1 MGDMQYNRDQLD
13 NICGDY
19 QKIMD
24 MQTNFYQSEPAYE
37 INTGATLTKDALVFG
52 VWQMFHT
59 LVPRKTDECLTDV
72 LIDAHIIADIEPLE
86 QQYLGVFNHS
96 DSYRFL
102 QLEGI
107 GNVFDSTVRLG
118 DFWIENER
126 ASVQL
131 GYEWYMSAILYY
143 IDFLR
148 ASWNYTKDKCRNVSH
163 ADIEP
168 YLAEIRDRIVSHHQ
182 IDAATCNENAY
193 QKLCKDVEGSYLYA
207 KFSAEQELFWESTCK
222 KEINL
227 WTYWQGMNVRHPKI
241 LVVGQDWGCPA
252 RYPKTIANIDAMNHG
267 GDWNYFVPDEAFLA
281 DVHLAELLRELGYDD
296 IIGTKYDNLFF
307 TNLVLGYRTRKS
319 SGNCK
324 PEWIEKDLPFFFRLV
339 NILQPKVILC
349 LGKDTYEGV
358 LRAFGKDS
366 PIKNDKYYQFI
377 EKRIVS
383 KIDIGYDRSALVF
396 PLAHCGS
403 CGTMNRNATC
413 GRNSADL
420 TAQKSDWRFVMD
432 YIQLE
437 V

>member
-1 MGDMQYNRDQLD
+1 MDDIQHNRDQLD
-13 NICGDY
+13 IVYGYY

-24 MQTNFYQSEPAYE
+24 MQTIFYQSEPAYE
-37 INTGATLTKDALVFG
+37 RNTGTTLTENALVFG
-52 VWQMFHT
+52 LWQMLHRF
-59 LVPRKTDECLTDV
+59 VPKKTDEYLANV

-86 QQYLGVFNHS
+86 QQYLGVFNHPDS
-96 DSYRFL
+96 DQFL
-102 QLEGI
+102 QLERI
-107 GNVFDSTVRLG
+107 GNVFDRTVRLG
-118 DFWIENER
+118 DFWTGNER
-126 ASVQL
+126 ASVQF
-131 GYEWYMSAILYY
+131 GYEWYMSMILQY

-148 ASWNYTKDKCRNVSH
+148 ACWHFTKNACGKTSH
-163 ADIEP
+163 VDIEA
-168 YLAEIRDRIVSHHQ
+168 YLAEICDRIISNYQ
-182 IDAATCNENAY
+182 IDAETCNENAY
-193 QKLCKDVEGSYLYA
+193 QELCKDVKDNYLSA
-207 KFSAEQELFWESTCK
+207 KSSAEQELVWESTCK

-227 WTYWQGMNVRHPKI
+227 WTYWQGMGVRHPKI

-252 RYPKTIANIDAMNHG
+252 RYPKTIANIEAMNHG
-267 GDWNYFVPDEAFLA
+267 DDWNYFVPDKAFIA
-281 DVHLAELLRELGYDD
+281 DVHLAELFRELGYDD
-296 IIGTKYDNLFF
+296 IIGTKYDDLFF

-339 NILQPKVILC
+339 NILQPRVILC

-383 KIDIGYDRSALVF
+383 KIDIGYNRSALVF

-403 CGTMNRNATC
+403 FGTMNRNATD

-420 TAQKSDWRFVMD
+420 TAQKSDWRFVME
-432 YIQLE
+432 YLQLE